1 MRLDRFSGAAV
12 LIAALI
18 GSGARVRAQLAEA
31 VSGAVRLR
39 EPVHPGRNV
48 ETFAPVEA
56 RWLRFTIE
64 RTAGGAQP
72 CLDELEVYG
81 PDDPSV
87 NLALASAGAR
97 ARASGTLPGYRIHE
111 LPHVHDGVY
120 GNGHSWISDT
130 PGGGWV
136 ELEFPGMVR
145 IDRVVWSRDRE
156 RKFID
161 RLTTGYRVETAVEP
175 GDWRLAASSA
185 DREALPDLP
194 MGTPPHVEAPGYF
207 AASATELPGDG
218 RPSTREYLLETWTTS
233 RGLPSNTVTAVL
245 PTRDG
250 WLWVGTT
257 NGLARFDGLRFT
269 VFGEGEGLPSLNIT
283 ALCEDADGVLW
294 AGTAGGGLARWRE
307 GRFEGYD
314 LGRGLSGNTVLA
326 LASAAE
332 DGLWIGTPD
341 GLHRWHQG
349 KATRCVPGLVS
360 SLAVESDGVWFTFE
374 GSEMVRWNGRAVEKA
389 PAALDPSSF
398 SAISAVTGGP
408 DAAVWFGG
416 ANGYVGRLRD
426 GAVTTFGEGD
436 RMLASQTRV
445 LLAAP
450 SGDVWVGTSASGL
463 LRLRDGALQSITTD
477 DGLAA
482 NSVRALCLDREGNLW
497 VGTVGGGLTV
507 LRPRRIEAVTTHD
520 GLSHNGVM
528 ALVEDAAGTLW
539 IGTNGGGLNRLGPA
553 APRAEP
559 KSPSYVLENRVIS
572 ALAATR
578 DGALWIGTSTD
589 GVFRHDGITT
599 VPLGP
604 AQGLPGR
611 VVAALG
617 EDAAGG
623 LWVGTLDG
631 GPAYFLDGRLRQPA
645 GVEALAGLP
654 VTAVVV
660 DGGGRVWF
668 GSAGQGVAC
677 LETDGRVRRWGRA
690 DGLPSHFVRTLRE
703 DTRGVVWAGT
713 SGGLVRWQDD
723 RVIRFTRQHGLPD
736 ETVSQILDDGAG
748 CLWVGTN
755 RGVARMT
762 FQSLDRVAAAGG
774 GSLEVLVLDTGDG
787 LPGIEC
793 TGGYHPAGARL
804 SDGRL
809 AFGTVAGLALIDP
822 EAFALRAEPPPVF
835 IESMVPGAAAPVSP
849 VPDEFLVPSASGSRV
864 AFRFTAPAFTA
875 PARVRLQCRLDG
887 LERAWVEAG
896 PERTVSYA
904 PLAPGFYR
912 FEVRASAD
920 GQTWSVPA
928 AMVVRVP
935 APWWRRPWAVAGGAL
950 GSLGLAAWAARA
962 LTRRRLQRRLRAA
975 EQQVALERERTRIA
989 RDIHDDL
996 GANLTR
1002 ISLLSAHGLEQ
1013 RHQPEAVAGKFG
1025 AIGALAGELVQAL
1038 DAIVWA
1044 VNPRHDTLESLA
1056 RYLVRFSGDFCAPFG
1071 VRLRLDVPPH
1081 LPDAVLGSEVRH
1093 SLFLAVKEAL
1103 HNALR
1108 HAGASEIRLHI
1119 SVVDGRLVLGVSD
1132 DGGGFDPSGRSP
1144 GSGGGNGL
1152 PNMRQRLA
1160 ECGGTCDLVTEPGRG
1175 TRITFSLPLPPVP

>member
-1 MRLDRFSGAAV
+1 MRFLRLAGAAV
-12 LIAALI
+12 LVAAL
-18 GSGARVRAQLAEA
+18 SGPDAGVRAQDA
-31 VSGAVRLR
+31 GRRR

-48 ETFAPVEA
+48 DTFAPVEA

-81 PDDPSV
+81 PDEVSV
-87 NLALASAGAR
+87 NLALASAGTR

-111 LPHVHDGVY
+111 LPQVHDGVY

-130 PGGGWV
+130 PGSGWV
-136 ELEFPGMVR
+136 ELEFPGPVR
-145 IDRVVWSRDRE
+145 INRVVWSRDRE

-161 RLTTGYRVETAVEP
+161 RLTTDYRVEVAAEP
-175 GDWRLAASSA
+175 GVWQVVASSA
-185 DREALPDLP
+185 DREPLPDLP
-194 MGTPPHVEAPGYF
+194 TSTPPHVEAPGYF
-207 AASATELPGDG
+207 AASATELPDDG
-218 RPSTREYLLETWTTS
+218 RPSTREYLLETWQTS
-233 RGLPSNTVTAVL
+233 RGVPSNTVTAVMQA
-245 PTRDG
+245 RDG

-269 VFGEGEGLPSLNIT
+269 VFGESHGLPSLSIT
-283 ALCEDADGVLW
+283 CLQEDAEGVLW
-294 AGTAGGGLARWRE
+294 AGTAGGGLARWRD
-307 GRFEGYD
+307 GRFEAHD
-314 LGRGLSGNTVLA
+314 IGRGLSGNTVLA
-326 LASAAE
+326 LATAE
-332 DGLWIGTPD
+332 DGGLWVGTPEGLSQWQD
-341 GLHRWHQG
+341 G
-349 KATRCVPGLVS
+349 KITRRVEGSVS
-360 SLAVESDGVWFTFE
+360 SLAAAGDGVWFCHHE
-374 GSEMVRWNGRAVEKA
+374 SRMVRWDGRAVVKA
-389 PAALDPSSF
+389 PDALDPSGF
-398 SAISAVTGGP
+398 SSVMALAGGA
-408 DAAVWFGG
+408 DKAVWFGG
-416 ANGYVGRLRD
+416 ANGYVGRLQD
-426 GAVTTFGEGD
+426 GVVTTFGEGE
-436 RMLASQTRV
+436 RILASSTRV

-450 SGDVWVGTSASGL
+450 AGDVWVGTSASGL
-463 LRLRDGALQSITTD
+463 LRLRGGALQSITTD

-507 LRPRRIEAVTTHD
+507 LRPRRIQAVTTQD

-528 ALVEDAAGTLW
+528 ALAEDAAGTLW
-539 IGTNGGGLNRLGPA
+539 IGTNGGGLNRLAPGA
-553 APRAEP
+553 AQAEP

-589 GVFRHDGITT
+589 GAYRVDGATT

-604 AQGLPGR
+604 ADGLPGR
-611 VVAALG
+611 VVSALA

-631 GPAYFLDGRLRQPA
+631 GPAFVAGGVRQTPA
-645 GVEALAGLP
+645 GMDALVGLP
-654 VTAVVV
+654 VTAVAV
-660 DGGGRVWF
+660 DRAGRAWF
-668 GSAGQGVAC
+668 GSAGQGVARW
-677 LETDGRVRRWGRA
+677 EAAGGVRRWGRA
-690 DGLPSHFVRTLRE
+690 DGLVSQFVRTLRE
-703 DTRGVVWAGT
+703 DSRGVVWAGT

-723 RVIRFTRQHGLPD
+723 RAFNFTRRHGLPD

-748 CLWVGTN
+748 CLWIGTN
-755 RGVARMT
+755 RGVARIS
-762 FQSLDRVAAAGG
+762 FASLDRVAAAGD

-787 LPGIEC
+787 LPGLEC

-822 EAFALRAEPPPVF
+822 ASFAQKVEPPPVF
-835 IESMVPGAAAPVSP
+835 IESMVSESGAMIRP
-849 VPDEFLVPSASGSRV
+849 VPDEFIASSASRSRV

-875 PARVRLQCRLDG
+875 PARVRLQCRLLG
-887 LERAWVEAG
+887 LEQAWVEAG
-896 PERTVSYA
+896 PERLASYA
-904 PLAPGFYR
+904 PLAPGAYR

-920 GQTWSVPA
+920 GRTWSAPT

-935 APWWRRPWAVAGGAL
+935 APWWRRPWAVGGGAL
-950 GSLGLAAWAARA
+950 ASLGLAAGAARA

-1002 ISLLSAHGLEQ
+1002 ISLLSALGREQ
-1013 RHQPEAVAGKFG
+1013 RQQPDAVAGKFG
-1025 AIGALAGELVQAL
+1025 AISTLAGELVQAL

-1044 VNPRHDTLESLA
+1044 VNPRHDSLESLA
-1056 RYLVRFSGDFCAPFG
+1056 RYLVRFSGDFCEPFD

-1081 LPDAVLGSEVRH
+1081 LPEVVLGSEVRH

-1108 HAGASEIRLHI
+1108 HAGASEIRLQI
-1119 SVVDGRLVLGVSD
+1119 AVVDDRLVLGVSD
-1132 DGGGFDPSGRSP
+1132 DGCGFDEPAEADGVD
-1144 GSGGGNGL
+1144 GGNGL
-1152 PNMRQRLA
+1152 SNMRQRLA
-1160 ECGGTCDLVTEPGRG
+1160 EGGGTCEINTAPGHG
-1175 TRITFSLPLPPVP
+1175 TRITFSVPLPPAS